1 MRLSAALIVVVCV
14 TAPAVAQVQQATL
27 EGTVVDSAGGSTPGA
42 TIALQDVSTS
52 AVRSVVTDA
61 SGAFRLSNL
70 PPGTYDLQVELPGFG
85 TYAQRGLVL
94 AVGQTA
100 RLHAILQPAAVHEA
114 VLVTAQPPALESSR
128 TGTATVIDTERIE
141 ELPVRSRNA
150 LEFVLLA
157 PGVMTPSVRG
167 LIRRIG
173 KTLYD

>member
-42 TIALQDVSTS
+42 TIALQDVSTN
-52 AVRSVVTDA
+52 AVRSAIADA

-70 PPGTYDLQVELPGFG
+70 PPGTYDLQVELLGFA

-100 RLHAILQPAAVHEA
+100 RIHAILQPAAVHEA

-128 TGTATVIDTERIE
+128 TGMATVIDTARIW
-141 ELPVRSRNA
+141 
-150 LEFVLLA
+150 
-157 PGVMTPSVRG
+157 
-167 LIRRIG
+167 
-173 KTLYD
+173 

>member
-1 MRLSAALIVVVCV
+1 MRLAAALIVVVCV
-14 TAPAVAQVQQATL
+14 TAPAVAQVNRH
-27 EGTVVDSAGGSTPGA
+27 AGGDCCRRCRWVNAWCDHRSG
-42 TIALQDVSTS
+42 VSTS

-70 PPGTYDLQVELPGFG
+70 PPGTYDLQVELVGFA

-100 RLHAILQPAAVHEA
+100 RIHAILQPAAVHEA
-114 VLVTAQPPALESSR
+114 VVVTAQPPALESSR

-157 PGVMTPSVRG
+157 PGVM
-167 LIRRIG
+167 RRN
-173 KTLYD
+173 LRFSRAEPP